1 MPRPLGRGWVFI
13 STLALA
19 KTNYNWAEARFL
31 FVICIPRPKN
41 RGNRIKMNHAIVS
54 TITDRC
60 KRCYSCIRECPAAAI
75 RVIDGQAKVIEERC
89 ITCGHCVK
97 VCSQDAKQIFSEI
110 DQTYQLLQSGNAIAI
125 IAPSF
130 AASFPDEYS
139 KIPTAIRK
147 LGFTQVIETAFG
159 ADLIAKDYMEVI
171 KADNDKTV
179 ISSACPAVVSFIQ
192 KYYVDLIPNLA
203 QVVSPMIALG
213 RYLKNDLD
221 EEVKIVFIGPC
232 IAKKHEAQDDEV
244 AGVIDAV
251 LTFTELKRMF
261 KEQNI
266 FIDKLEESDFDGPH
280 AMMGKAYPLAGGL
293 IKTID
298 VSDDILEKD
307 IIVVEG
313 KKNVLEIINE
323 IANNH
328 INAKFTDILFCE
340 GCISGPAIDSKL
352 NYYSRREKVINY
364 IDEKLPKTDKQVWKS
379 NLYNARKINLLRT
392 FKIDNQRRPYPTEE
406 KIKEILAQTKKFS
419 VKDEL
424 NCGACGYPTCREYA
438 VAIAK
443 DLAEKE
449 MCLPY
454 LLDELKSAYDNLS
467 NTEEQLRVAEK
478 LASIGQLA
486 AGVAHEINNPLGTIL
501 LYASMLKKDLEKIY
515 NDDQRIEDL
524 ELIVEE
530 ANRCKNIVSNLLNFA
545 RQGKLNLTQFD
556 LIETIREIL
565 KPFTFNPAYHQI
577 DFKFD
582 VVENNYLIVG
592 DEDQLKQ
599 VILNI
604 IKNACDAMN
613 ESNIKELKIFV
624 SSDAHNYKIEV
635 SDTGSGIPK
644 ENQGKVFTPFFTTK
658 NIGTGTGLGLAISY
672 GIVEMHKGNITFTT
686 EIGKG
691 TTFKVTL
698 PKNQIHK
705 TIVVN

>member
-1 MPRPLGRGWVFI
+1 MT
-13 STLALA
+13 S
-19 KTNYNWAEARFL
+19 N
-31 FVICIPRPKN
+31 
-41 RGNRIKMNHAIVS
+41 KMNHAIVS

-75 RVIDGQAKVIEERC
+75 RVVDAQAKVIEERC
-89 ITCGHCVK
+89 IACGHCVK
-97 VCSQDAKQIFSEI
+97 VCSQDAKQIFSELEEV
-110 DQTYQLLQSGNAIAI
+110 YSLLQANKVVAI

-130 AASFPDEYS
+130 AASFPKEYR
-139 KIPTAIRK
+139 KIPTALRK
-147 LGFTQVIETAFG
+147 LGFIQVIETAFG
-159 ADLIAKDYMEVI
+159 ADLIANDYMEVI
-171 KADNDKTV
+171 KSDSNKTL

-192 KYYVDLIPNLA
+192 KYYVDLVPNLA

-213 RYLKNDLD
+213 RYLKKDLG
-221 EEVKIVFIGPC
+221 EEVKIVFVGPC
-232 IAKKHEAQDDEV
+232 VAKKHEAQDEEV

-261 KEQNI
+261 DAEDIVLN
-266 FIDKLEESDFDGPH
+266 DLEDSDFDGPH

-293 IKTID
+293 LKTTD

-313 KKNVLEIINE
+313 KRKVVDIIEE

-340 GCISGPAIDSKL
+340 GCISGPAIDTEL
-352 NYYSRREKVINY
+352 NYYARREKVINY
-364 IDEKLPKTDKQVWKS
+364 INEKINNVDKRVWKS
-379 NLYNARKINLLRT
+379 NLYNARKLNLHRT

-406 KIKEILAQTKKFS
+406 KIKEILAQTKKYS

-454 LLDELKSAYDNLS
+454 LLDELKVAYDSLS

-501 LYASMLKKDLEKIY
+501 LYASMLKRDLEKIY
-515 NDDQRIEDL
+515 NDDQRSEDL
-524 ELIVEE
+524 ELIVDE

-545 RQGKLNLTQFD
+545 RQGKLNLKEFD
-556 LIETIREIL
+556 ITETIREVL
-565 KPFTFNPAYHQI
+565 KPFTVNPVYRQVEFKYQI
-577 DFKFD
+577 T
-582 VVENNYLIVG
+582 ENNYKITG

-599 VILNI
+599 VFINI
-604 IKNACDAMN
+604 IKNACDALTD
-613 ESNIKELKIFV
+613 SSKKELNVYLSIDRNNVKVEIA
-624 SSDAHNYKIEV
+624 D
-635 SDTGSGIPK
+635 SGNGIAK

-658 NIGTGTGLGLAISY
+658 SMGKGTGLGLAISY
-672 GIVEMHKGNITFTT
+672 GIIKMHKGNITFTS

-691 TTFKVTL
+691 TTFKVVL
-698 PKNQIHK
+698 PKNQVYQINEANEGTK
-705 TIVVN
+705 AL

>member
-1 MPRPLGRGWVFI
+1 MTQ
-13 STLALA
+13 S
-19 KTNYNWAEARFL
+19 
-31 FVICIPRPKN
+31 
-41 RGNRIKMNHAIVS
+41 KMNHAIVT

-75 RVIDGQAKVIEERC
+75 RVIDAQAKVIEERC
-89 ITCGHCVK
+89 IACGHCVK

-110 DQTYQLLQSGNAIAI
+110 DDTYQLLQSGNAIAI

-130 AASFPDEYS
+130 AASFPNEYR
-139 KIPTAIRK
+139 KIPTALRK
-147 LGFTQVIETAFG
+147 LGFTKVIETAFG
-159 ADLIAKDYMEVI
+159 ADLIANDYMDVI
-171 KADNDKTV
+171 REDNQKTI

-203 QVVSPMIALG
+203 KVVSPMIAIG
-213 RYLKNDLD
+213 RYLKKDLGD
-221 EEVKIVFIGPC
+221 DLKIVFIGPC
-232 IAKKHEAQDDEV
+232 VAKKHEAQDNEV
-244 AGVIDAV
+244 AGVIDSV
-251 LTFTELKRMF
+251 LTFTELKQMF
-261 KEQNI
+261 DEQSINVVE
-266 FIDKLEESDFDGPH
+266 LEDGDFDGPH

-298 VSDDILEKD
+298 VSGDILEKD

-313 KKNVLEIINE
+313 KKKVLEIIDE

-340 GCISGPAIDSKL
+340 GCISGPAIDTKL
-352 NYYSRREKVINY
+352 NYYARREKVINY
-364 IDEKLPKTDKQVWKS
+364 IDEKINNVDKRVWKS
-379 NLYNARKINLLRT
+379 NLYNARKLNLLRS
-392 FKIDNQRRPYPTEE
+392 FKVDNQRRPYPSEE
-406 KIKEILAQTKKFS
+406 KIKEILAQTKKYE

-454 LLDELKSAYDNLS
+454 VLDELKIAYDNLS

-501 LYASMLKKDLEKIY
+501 LYASMLKRDLEKIY
-515 NDDQRIEDL
+515 NDDQRTEDL

-530 ANRCKNIVSNLLNFA
+530 ANRCKNIVANLLNFA
-545 RQGKLNLTQFD
+545 RQGKLNLKEFD
-556 LIETIREIL
+556 LTETLREVL
-565 KPFTFNPAYHQI
+565 KPFAVNPVYRQI
-577 DFKFD
+577 EFKFD
-582 VVENNYLIVG
+582 IIEGDYKIAG

-599 VILNI
+599 VFINI
-604 IKNACDAMN
+604 IKNACDAM
-613 ESNIKELKIFV
+613 SDIDRARELKIV
-624 SSDAHNYKIEV
+624 LSSDQKNVKIEIT
-635 SDTGSGIPK
+635 DTGNGIPK
-644 ENQGKVFTPFFTTK
+644 ENHSKVFTPFFTTK
-658 NIGTGTGLGLAISY
+658 SMGKGTGLGLAISY
-672 GIVEMHKGNITFTT
+672 GIIKMHKGNITFTT

-691 TTFKVTL
+691 TAF
-698 PKNQIHK
+698 
-705 TIVVN
+705 IVVLPRHQTYQSNEGNEGAKAL